1 MSQNEAIRKH
11 LEKGKAITPLE
22 ALERYGCFRLA
33 ARIDDLRNE
42 GLDIETLTLTRN
54 GKRYASYKLVGRHQ
68 ASA

>member
-1 MSQNEAIRKH
+1 MSQNKVIRQH

-33 ARIDDLRNE
+33 ARINDLRDE
-42 GLDIETLTLTRN
+42 GLDIETMTLTHN
-54 GKRYASYKLVGRHQ
+54 GRRYASYKLIGRHR

>member
-1 MSQNEAIRKH
+1 MSQNKVIRLH

-33 ARIDDLRNE
+33 ARINDLRDE
-42 GLDIETLTLTRN
+42 GLDIETMTLTRN
-54 GKRYASYKLVGRHQ
+54 GRRYASYKLVGKHR

>member
-1 MSQNEAIRKH
+1 MSQNEAIRRH
-11 LEKGKAITPLE
+11 LQTGKAITPLE

-54 GKRYASYKLVGRHQ
+54 GKRYASYKLVGRHR